1 MERLGDDWEGAM
13 NLSKFLPI
21 VELTWVDIRLFYLS
35 VAPVNVNVG
44 HVYFTCF
51 QRRSNRIPIKGVSLA
66 SPFAHRP
73 RYALSTLSLL
83 LASGSLYRCR
93 SHPDRRI
100 RLVDGKSLQ

>member
-1 MERLGDDWEGAM
+1 MERLGDDWEGTM
-13 NLSKFLPI
+13 NLSKFPI
-21 VELTWVDIRLFYLS
+21 VELTWVDTRPFYLS
-35 VAPVNVNVG
+35 VALVNVNVG
-44 HVYFTCF
+44 HVYFACV

-66 SPFAHRP
+66 SPFTHRP

-93 SHPDRRI
+93 SHPDHRI